1 MNSLNAHSLTAYKLE
16 FSYRKRNNPLKEELR
31 KEIANNEMPNIHLS
45 DLLSSVISKSNSQ
58 AYLKANGFAFK
69 LTKIER
75 YEPFENGQKYVIL
88 PDAGKSDLPFTV
100 YKENGYGPYHYGAGA
115 ASTYSHNIYLYEF
128 PDATFMI
135 CHRKGRSGC
144 KTVLTNVF
152 NVVLKEKGIKL
163 ETSIILPVKADCLE
177 QYKPQKLIL
186 KYRGKESSDIADH
199 LSKKQKNK
207 EIIIRE
213 VSLALEV
220 SDNAAINKILGDRIT
235 NKITKEAAFAEI
247 KNELNYDKYNDAD
260 VVFKIGK
267 VKRAVKWD
275 NLEDLFEGKDITE
288 DLEKMG
294 GEHEINISKCADNYV
309 QEIRS
314 RGL

>member
-31 KEIANNEMPNIHLS
+31 KEIANDEMPDIHLS

-186 KYRGKESSDIADH
+186 KYRGKERIAF
-199 LSKKQKNK
+199 QKC
-207 EIIIRE
+207 R
-213 VSLALEV
+213 
-220 SDNAAINKILGDRIT
+220 
-235 NKITKEAAFAEI
+235 
-247 KNELNYDKYNDAD
+247 
-260 VVFKIGK
+260 
-267 VKRAVKWD
+267 W
-275 NLEDLFEGKDITE
+275 
-288 DLEKMG
+288 
-294 GEHEINISKCADNYV
+294 
-309 QEIRS
+309 Q
-314 RGL
+314 

>member
-1 MNSLNAHSLTAYKLE
+1 MNSLNTHSLTAYKLE
-16 FSYRKRNNPLKEELR
+16 FSYRERNNPLKEELR
-31 KEIANNEMPNIHLS
+31 EKIANNEKPDIHLN

-58 AYLKANGFAFK
+58 AYLKTNGSAFK

-75 YEPFENGQKYVIL
+75 CESFESGQKFVIL

-128 PDATFMI
+128 PEATYMI

-144 KTVLTNVF
+144 KTILTSIF
-152 NVVLKEKGIKL
+152 NSILKEKGIKL
-163 ETSIILPVKADCLE
+163 ETSIILPVKADCIE
-177 QYKPQKLIL
+177 RYKPQKLIL
-186 KYRGKESSDIADH
+186 KYRGKGSSDIADH
-199 LSKKQKNK
+199 LSRNQKSK

-213 VSLALEV
+213 ISLALGV
-220 SDNAAINKILGDRIT
+220 SDNSTINKLLGDRIS
-235 NKITKEAAFAEI
+235 NKISKEAAFIEI
-247 KNELNYDKYNDAD
+247 KNMLNYDKYNDAE

-275 NLEDLFEGKDITE
+275 NLEELFEGKDITE

-294 GEHEINISKCADNYV
+294 GEQEFNISKCADDYV
-309 QEIRS
+309 KEIRS
-314 RGL
+314 RG